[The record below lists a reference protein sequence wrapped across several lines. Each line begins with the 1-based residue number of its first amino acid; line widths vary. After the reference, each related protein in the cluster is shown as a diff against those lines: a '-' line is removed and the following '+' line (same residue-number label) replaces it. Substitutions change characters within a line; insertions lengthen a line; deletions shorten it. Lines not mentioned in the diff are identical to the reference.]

1 MKLWKSAFA
10 YTIAG
15 LFFGLYF
22 RELTK
27 YFNFD
32 GDTVLTSLH
41 THALVLGMMMSLIL
55 ILFEGVYQINKEKGF
70 SKAWLIYQ
78 IGVWW
83 LLIMNLIRGS
93 IEVTGYEISY
103 GLDMSIAGIAGLS
116 HITLSV
122 GIIWLLLV
130 IKKSIS
136 RKLT

>member
-1 MKLWKSAFA
+1 MKLWRSAFA
-10 YTIAG
+10 YAIAG

-22 RELTK
+22 REVTK
-27 YFNFD
+27 YFNFE
-32 GDTVLTSLH
+32 GETVLTSLH
-41 THALVLGMMMSLIL
+41 THALVLGMMMALIL
-55 ILFEGVYQINKEKGF
+55 ILFEGVYQTSQEKGF

-83 LLIMNLIRGS
+83 LLLMNLIRGT
-93 IEVTGYEISY
+93 IEVSNYAISY
-103 GLDMSIAGIAGLS
+103 ALDMSIAGIAGIS

-136 RKLT
+136 HKLT